1 MESIPVRNPVP
12 FILVVISVRIG
23 ISESSD
29 QIFVG
34 FVLAQ
39 IVIGET
45 VNHFIKSTKSGF
57 HNALLAVE
65 EKENGKTWTRT
76 VYRGAKVVFQ
86 RRKCCILVN
95 LRKKT
100 EREPLFSL
108 SKTVPDK
115 LFIRETV
122 DTRGLKA

>member
-1 MESIPVRNPVP
+1 MPNAEM
-12 FILVVISVRIG
+12 LIG
-23 ISESSD
+23 NHEYMM
-29 QIFVG
+29 
-34 FVLAQ
+34 LNA
-39 IVIGET
+39 IG
-45 VNHFIKSTKSGF
+45 HCKD
-57 HNALLAVE
+57 AVE